1 MSQNRQKKLL
11 AQQTYVL
18 SSHLVQLDLFLG
30 VGVFCGSMVCE
41 CVYLKAAVRGQ
52 RQRQTPPPAGC
63 QRLATND
70 AAALSSAN

>member
-30 VGVFCGSMVCE
+30 VGVLCGSMVCE
-41 CVYLKAAVRGQ
+41 CVYLKAAVFSLSGVRD
-52 RQRQTPPPAGC
+52 RDKRLPRPAV
-63 QRLATND
+63 
-70 AAALSSAN
+70 SA